1 MLRARGNVVFDIFNY
16 LFVGVLALLCLYP
29 LWDTLMLSLSTPV
42 NAMRLGVRLFTS
54 PITFDSY
61 GVIFSS
67 QILAV
72 AYYNSI
78 LRTVAGTAVTLL
90 VTYCAG
96 YALARADLPF
106 RKSITALVVFTMFFN
121 GGLVAIYLNIL
132 QLGLMNS
139 RWALILPLATSAWN
153 LLIARN
159 FIMALPR
166 ELEDAALADGA
177 HPLRIVFSIM
187 FPISTPVLAVLALWT
202 AVMHWNAWFDAL
214 LYMREESKVVLQI
227 LLRRLTVEEYE
238 ITRRPFLLETRGTT
252 TPSIRAGTIIVT
264 IGPIILMYPFLQR
277 YFVKGILIGSLK
289 G

>member
-1 MLRARGNVVFDIFNY
+1 
-16 LFVGVLALLCLYP
+16 
-29 LWDTLMLSLSTPV
+29 
-42 NAMRLGVRLFTS
+42 MRLGVRFFTS

-159 FIMALPR
+159 FIMALRESWRTLPWPTGRTRCASSFRSCFPSPR
-166 ELEDAALADGA
+166 RCWLSW
-177 HPLRIVFSIM
+177 RC
-187 FPISTPVLAVLALWT
+187 
-202 AVMHWNAWFDAL
+202 
-214 LYMREESKVVLQI
+214 
-227 LLRRLTVEEYE
+227 
-238 ITRRPFLLETRGTT
+238 
-252 TPSIRAGTIIVT
+252 
-264 IGPIILMYPFLQR
+264 GPR
-277 YFVKGILIGSLK
+277 
-289 G
+289 